1 MKRKTKTFSAKEAAK
16 LTGYCHS
23 MLCRIC
29 QNSGGKIGSAVH
41 ISEVGLTV
49 WRLSS
54 KDISAL
60 KHRKTLSLAEKRR
73 TK

>member
-1 MKRKTKTFSAKEAAK
+1 MKRKQKTFSAKEAAK

-41 ISEVGLTV
+41 ISEVGQTV
-49 WRLSS
+49 WRLSG

-60 KHRKTLSLAEKRR
+60 KHRKTLSLAEKRE

>member
-1 MKRKTKTFSAKEAAK
+1 MKRKQKTFSAKEAAK

-41 ISEVGLTV
+41 ISEVGQTV
-49 WRLSS
+49 WRLSGA
-54 KDISAL
+54 DIKAL
-60 KHRKTLSLAEKRR
+60 KHRKTQTLAEKRAN
-73 TK
+73 

>member
-1 MKRKTKTFSAKEAAK
+1 
-16 LTGYCHS
+16 

-41 ISEVGLTV
+41 ISEVGQTV
-49 WRLSS
+49 WRLSG

-60 KHRKTLSLAEKRR
+60 KHRKTLSLAEKRE

>member
-1 MKRKTKTFSAKEAAK
+1 MKRKQKTYLGQRGGQAH
-16 LTGYCHS
+16 GYCHS

-41 ISEVGLTV
+41 ISEVGQTV
-49 WRLSS
+49 WRLSG
-54 KDISAL
+54 KDISTL
-60 KHRKTLSLAEKRR
+60 KHRKTLSLAEKRG

>member
-1 MKRKTKTFSAKEAAK
+1 MKRKQKTYSAKEASS

-29 QNSGGKIGSAVH
+29 QNSDGKIGVAVYV
-41 ISEVGLTV
+41 SEVGQTV
-49 WRLSS
+49 WRLSG
-54 KDISAL
+54 KDISTL
-60 KHRKTLSLAEKRR
+60 KHRKTLSLAEKRG